1 MSVADRVEEQLK
13 TVIRRLD
20 AHKPKLPPKGKP
32 PSARGTIV
40 TCTSANHPPAAAPGA
55 GAAPG
60 ARARAR
66 AGAGA
71 GAGARARA
79 AAVAAAEAAVRPS
92 DCFPNNS
99 HVGHGWNDSAAKF
112 RAAYGLMDQ
121 GHDNLTRPDFD
132 GCDHAFACTL
142 CLLLYP

>member
-1 MSVADRVEEQLK
+1 MRTSPSC
-13 TVIRRLD
+13 RRRASRL
-20 AHKPKLPPKGKP
+20 AH
-32 PSARGTIV
+32 
-40 TCTSANHPPAAAPGA
+40 AAPSSP
-55 GAAPG
+55 APV
-60 ARARAR
+60 RTTRPPLLLVLVPVLVLVP
-66 AGAGA
+66 
-71 GAGARARA
+71 ARA
-79 AAVAAAEAAVRPS
+79 AAVAAAEAAVWPS

-142 CLLLYP
+142 DLLCLCTL

>member
-55 GAAPG
+55 
-60 ARARAR
+60 RARACAR
-66 AGAGA
+66 
-71 GAGARARA
+71 ARARA
-79 AAVAAAEAAVRPS
+79 AAVAAAEAAVWPS

-142 CLLLYP
+142 GLLLYP

>member
-1 MSVADRVEEQLK
+1 MRTSPSC
-13 TVIRRLD
+13 RRRASRL
-20 AHKPKLPPKGKP
+20 AH
-32 PSARGTIV
+32 
-40 TCTSANHPPAAAPGA
+40 AAPSSP
-55 GAAPG
+55 APV
-60 ARARAR
+60 RTTRPPLLLVLVLLLVPVPVPVLVPVLVLVP
-66 AGAGA
+66 
-71 GAGARARA
+71 ARA
-79 AAVAAAEAAVRPS
+79 AAVAAAEAAVWPS

-142 CLLLYP
+142 GLLLYP